1 MNDNVY
7 MARAVQLATRGLY
20 TAHPNPR
27 VGCVIVHDGKIVGE
41 GWHER
46 TGGPHAEVVALKD
59 AGDAAKG
66 ATVYVTLEPCS
77 HTGRTPPCADALV
90 DAGVSRVV
98 IGMQDPN
105 PKVAGNGIERLQ
117 QAGID
122 TLVGIQE
129 NECRALNPGF
139 IRRMEAG
146 RPYVR
151 LKLAISLD
159 GRTAM
164 VSGESKW
171 ITSEAARA
179 DVQRLRARSSAIVT
193 GAGTVLAD
201 DPSLTV
207 RTEKVAQQP
216 LRVIVDSH
224 LSTPATAKIFHDGGE
239 TMVVTAS
246 EDAEAAEELVN
257 AGAEVIQFSS
267 ANHGFNLEE
276 LMQLLAERECNEV
289 LIEAGA
295 TLAGSALASG
305 IVDELVVYVAPHV
318 MGAVAR
324 GMFNIPGLEAMEDR
338 IELEVQDV
346 RMVGPDIR
354 IRSLVK
360 RKS

>member
-1 MNDNVY
+1 MDDNAY
-7 MARAVQLATRGLY
+7 MARALQLARRGLY

-27 VGCVIVHDGKIVGE
+27 VGCVIVRDGKIVGE
-41 GWHER
+41 GWHEK
-46 TGGPHAEVVALKD
+46 TGGPHAEVVALKE

-77 HTGRTPPCADALV
+77 HTGRTPPCADGLV
-90 DAGVSRVV
+90 NAGVACVI

-105 PKVAGNGIERLQ
+105 PRVAGNGIKRLQ
-117 QAGID
+117 QAGIE
-122 TLVGIQE
+122 TRVGFLE
-129 NECRALNPGF
+129 HDCRLLNPGF
-139 IRRMEAG
+139 IRRMESG

-151 LKLAISLD
+151 LKLAVSLD

-164 VSGESKW
+164 ASGESKW

-179 DVQRLRARSSAIVT
+179 DVQRLRARSSAIIT
-193 GAGTVLAD
+193 GVGTVLTD

-207 RTEKVAQQP
+207 RNETVVQQP

-224 LSTPATAKIFHDGGE
+224 LSTPATAKIFHEDGK
-239 TMVVTAS
+239 TMIVTAS
-246 EDAEAAEELVN
+246 EDAQAAEELVN

-289 LIEAGA
+289 MIEAGA
-295 TLAGSALASG
+295 TLSGSALVSG
-305 IVDELVVYVAPHV
+305 IVDELIVYVAPHV
-318 MGAVAR
+318 MGANAR
-324 GMFNIPGLEAMEDR
+324 GMFNIPGLDSMEDR
-338 IELEVQDV
+338 IALEVLDV

-360 RKS
+360 RKD